1 MKEKDSD
8 RISNEDKII
17 SIFKFK
23 IPYFVGPLN
32 CNSQFAWI
40 QRKADGKIFP
50 WNFEDKVD
58 FDASEQAFIQR
69 MTNQC
74 TYLPEE
80 SVLPKQSLYY
90 QKFMVLNEINNIK
103 IDGRKISVA
112 MKQELYNEIFEKKK
126 RVRKKR
132 CYRFFC

>member
-1 MKEKDSD
+1 
-8 RISNEDKII
+8 
-17 SIFKFK
+17 
-23 IPYFVGPLN
+23 
-32 CNSQFAWI
+32 
-40 QRKADGKIFP
+40 
-50 WNFEDKVD
+50 
-58 FDASEQAFIQR
+58 

-112 MKQELYNEIFEKKK
+112 MKQELYNEIFE
-126 RVRKKR
+126 RKKGLGKKML
-132 CYRFFC
+132 